1 MLSRLN
7 NYDDLYRTFKWNI
20 PEYYNIASDTVD
32 REEYQKRTALINILG
47 NGKVENWSFKDIK
60 VSANKLA
67 NVFDYFKL
75 KMQLTTGQLPTH
87 RKIRESRKSIALI
100 KTIINE
106 KRLDDGTN

>member
-1 MLSRLN
+1 MKMLAKEIRA
-7 NYDDLYRTFKWNI
+7 K
-20 PEYYNIASDTVD
+20 TV
-32 REEYQKRTALINILG
+32 EELKTLLD
-47 NGKVENWSFKDIK
+47 ETS
-60 VSANKLA
+60 
-67 NVFDYFKL
+67 FDYFKL